1 MKVMLWT
8 VPLAAL
14 LIAACAG
21 RDNSGYRGSPPG
33 QPTFTV
39 TGSSA
44 TALTV
49 ALATAEVT
57 GNAPGIPPLTG
68 PIQTTPSGLKY
79 IDERPGTGAEPV
91 VGQRVNVHYT
101 GWLTNGT
108 KFDSSLDRGQPIEFR
123 LGAGQVIRG
132 WDEGVG
138 MMKLGGKRRLIIPA
152 NLAYGAQGQ
161 PPTIPPDATLL
172 FDVELVS
179 AL

>member
-1 MKVMLWT
+1 MKALLWAA
-8 VPLAAL
+8 PLVAL
-14 LIAACAG
+14 LIAGCSG
-21 RDNSGYRGSPPG
+21 RDNSGYRGNVPG

-39 TGSSA
+39 TGPSQ
-44 TALTV
+44 TALSQ

-57 GNAPGIPPLTG
+57 GNAPGVPPLTG
-68 PIQTTPSGLKY
+68 AIQTTPSGLKY
-79 IDERPGTGAEPV
+79 IEQSPGTGAEPV
-91 VGQRVNVHYT
+91 VGQRVQVHYT

-138 MMKLGGKRRLIIPA
+138 MMKVGGKRRLIIPP
-152 NLAYGAQGQ
+152 NLAYGSQGQ
-161 PPTIPPDATLL
+161 GTIPPDSTLL
-172 FDVELVS
+172 FDVELVG